1 MFCIS
6 FEMTVKQ
13 YCVHVVLECSAYF
26 SLISIYWIFH
36 MIGNPAVNL
45 KTLQYAN
52 ATVTTCKLYVI
63 NKYTIC

>member
-1 MFCIS
+1 
-6 FEMTVKQ
+6 
-13 YCVHVVLECSAYF
+13 
-26 SLISIYWIFH
+26 

>member
-1 MFCIS
+1 MFWIS
-6 FEMTVKQ
+6 FEMTETILCTYSVR
-13 YCVHVVLECSAYF
+13 VFGFF